1 MRLSTSAQAGSDKKS
16 DVLVTVSPCEELA
29 VKLVATPTI
38 QKQFGAQIEQV
49 TRQAAADEGV
59 DGAYIEVKDGG
70 GALDFGIRARVRTAL
85 RRAKGVAEDE

>member
-29 VKLVATPTI
+29 VKLVAKPII

-49 TRQAAADEGV
+49 TRQAA
-59 DGAYIEVKDGG
+59 
-70 GALDFGIRARVRTAL
+70 
-85 RRAKGVAEDE
+85 